1 MRPLKLKR
9 IGAGPILFGGW
20 VIVLLSA
27 AILLPRDVPN
37 VIAFPIIVLLAIW
50 FLLSVVA
57 LFIYL
62 YRAWRRVGAVSNKAA
77 YIAWLS
83 IESAFALAAVAGI
96 VWFLVTPS

>member
-1 MRPLKLKR
+1 MRPLKLKQ
-9 IGAGPILFGGW
+9 IGWGPILFGGW

-27 AILLPRDVPN
+27 AIFLPRDVPN
-37 VIAFPIIVLLAIW
+37 VIAYPIIVLLAIW

-62 YRAWRRVGAVSNKAA
+62 YRAWRRVGAVSNKAP

-96 VWFLVTPS
+96 VWFSLTPS

>member
-1 MRPLKLKR
+1 MWPLKLR
-9 IGAGPILFGGW
+9 HIGWGPMLFGGW

-27 AILLPRDVPN
+27 AIFLPRDVPN
-37 VIAFPIIVLLAIW
+37 VIAYPMIVLLAIW

-62 YRAWRRVGAVSNKAA
+62 YRAWRRVGAVSNIAA

-83 IESAFALAAVAGI
+83 IESAFALAAVAG
-96 VWFLVTPS
+96 VVRLLVTPS

>member
-1 MRPLKLKR
+1 MKPKR
-9 IGAGPILFGGW
+9 IKWGLALFVGW
-20 VIVLLSA
+20 LVILLSA
-27 AILLPRDVPN
+27 AIILPRTDVSN
-37 VIAFPIIVLLAIW
+37 AVVYPIILLMAMW

-57 LFIYL
+57 LFFYF

-83 IESAFALAAVAGI
+83 IESMFALAAVAGI

>member
-1 MRPLKLKR
+1 MPPLKLKQ
-9 IGAGPILFGGW
+9 IGWGPILFGGW

-27 AILLPRDVPN
+27 AIFLPGDVPN
-37 VIAFPIIVLLAIW
+37 VIAYPIIVLLAIW
-50 FLLSVVA
+50 FLLLVVA

-77 YIAWLS
+77 FAWLG

>member
-1 MRPLKLKR
+1 MPPLKLKQ
-9 IGAGPILFGGW
+9 IGWGPILFGGW

-27 AILLPRDVPN
+27 AIFLPGDVPN
-37 VIAFPIIVLLAIW
+37 VIAYPIIVLLAIW

-77 YIAWLS
+77 FAWLG

-96 VWFLVTPS
+96 VCFLVTPS